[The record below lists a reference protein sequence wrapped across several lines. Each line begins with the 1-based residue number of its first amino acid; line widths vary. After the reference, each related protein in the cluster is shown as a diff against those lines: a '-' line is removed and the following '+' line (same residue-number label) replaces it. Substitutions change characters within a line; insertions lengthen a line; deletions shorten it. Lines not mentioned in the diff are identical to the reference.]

1 MTVKRA
7 GAPVGER
14 YVQQSLRVEGDRV
27 RRLHA
32 GDFDPTHHA
41 QQPPEAVLAAIE
53 AVHKRSGSPLEVLV
67 GFVHSALTWR
77 ARPSPVSPECGS
89 VPLHPTLNPA
99 AVQHY
104 IDTAG
109 PRHLHGINW
118 LDVLTCGAD
127 DLYSGSGQTYVHP
140 NHPSVLAHLAA
151 ATAMVEEEEAKGYV
165 IDVTEIVKACPLMY
179 MFISAI
185 ALVPKANGKW
195 RMIDDESAASA
206 RGTGPN
212 SYVNPSRLSP
222 CPLDSIAT
230 FGAQLWR
237 LRQQHPHERIL
248 MLVHD
253 GLAAYRQILLRVN
266 DMWRHLFQLNG
277 RVYVATRELFGSR
290 ASGFYLCPITYSVAA
305 SVAASTG
312 GAAAA
317 FVDDSAVADIAP
329 RFAATDALFMQRSE
343 VEVRMMQSE
352 QKLLEHG
359 PPSTNST
366 WIGVDINTDSM
377 TASIGADKHQRL
389 LAMAQSFCQR
399 RRVLCSELQEAL
411 GLAAFVAQVV
421 QVLGACLAEVGACIR
436 GVPTHHYVT
445 LTADAKAQLITWAY
459 VLEAFNGT
467 TLMPVPVRRG
477 NATEFSSDASNLGL
491 GFLCERHRIYA
502 SEPWPTEA
510 QATQVPSAHIN
521 KLELLAAT
529 LGFNAVADA
538 EPASPTSPGARGV
551 HAFCD
556 SSVACAHIGSLGARS
571 PHLAPITRL
580 LAAACAH
587 KGLFPFVTQ
596 VRSEDNADADALSR
610 LAIPTRL
617 LDPSWTRLRFS
628 AQQLLSLISASTH
641 PLDAASVQTALSAT
655 AAHSQLAHTWHPPA
669 SSLSASSVAFGLP
682 SSLPSRVH
690 RAGRQAG
697 AASRLIAN

>member
-1 MTVKRA
+1 MTVKLA
-7 GAPVGER
+7 GAPVGRR

-27 RRLHA
+27 RGLRA
-32 GDFDPTHHA
+32 GDFDPTQHA
-41 QQPPEAVLAAIE
+41 QQPPAAVLAAIE
-53 AVHKRSGSPLEVLV
+53 AVHKRSGAPLDVLV

-77 ARPSPVSPECGS
+77 ARPSPVSPECGP
-89 VPLHPTLNPA
+89 VPLQPTLNPT

-104 IDTAG
+104 VDTAG
-109 PRHLHGINW
+109 PRHLRGINW
-118 LDVLTCGAD
+118 VDTLTCGAD

-151 ATAMVEEEEAKGYV
+151 ATAMVEEEEAKGFA

-212 SYVNPSRLSP
+212 CYVNPSRLSP

-329 RFAATDALFMQRSE
+329 RFAATNALFMRRSE

-359 PPSTNST
+359 PPSTEST
-366 WIGVDINTDSM
+366 WIGVDINTDTM
-377 TASIGADKHQRL
+377 TASIGADKRQRL

-411 GLAAFVAQVV
+411 GLAVFVAQVV

-445 LTADAKAQLITWAY
+445 LTADAKAQLATWVH

-467 TLMPVPVRRG
+467 TLMPVPVRREQ
-477 NATEFSSDASNLGL
+477 APAVWCDASTFGL
-491 GFLCERHRIYA
+491 GFFSDELGFYA
-502 SEPWPTEA
+502 SEPWPA
-510 QATQVPSAHIN
+510 VMQATLTPESHIN
-521 KLELLAAT
+521 LLELATALLAV
-529 LGFNAVADA
+529 FAVADA
-538 EPASPTSPGARGV
+538 LPASSISQGARGAHV
-551 HAFCD
+551 FCD
-556 SSVACAHIGSLGARS
+556 NTVACAHIASLGARS
-571 PHLAPITRL
+571 PNLAPITRL
-580 LAAACAH
+580 LAATCAH
-587 KGLFPFVTQ
+587 RCLSPFVTQ

-610 LAIPTRL
+610 LSIPPRFL
-617 LDPSWTRLRFS
+617 SSQWQRLRYS
-628 AQQLLSLISASTH
+628 PQQLLSLVDCKTH
-641 PLDAASVQTALSAT
+641 SLAASALTATLRASAT
-655 AAHSQLAHTWHPPA
+655 TSGSWPRTPACHTPPTQPPA
-669 SSLSASSVAFGLP
+669 TLASSPFSP
-682 SSLPSRVH
+682 SF
-690 RAGRQAG
+690 
-697 AASRLIAN
+697 